1 MRQLWLCPISMT
13 CFWIHRCIHI
23 NYKSICHHNGKVRDI
38 QLIILKPTNMYVD
51 YILMD
56 LRCDQN
62 IYIFILAF
70 FNVWNAFMNS
80 FQSWWKPNI
89 LFYYNKVPFCAVSF
103 ITKVIKLTS
112 SPLNSAL
119 TQNWSDPYGSWGRS
133 KKKRR
138 KQMKL

>member
-1 MRQLWLCPISMT
+1 MRKLWLCRISMT

-23 NYKSICHHNGKVRDI
+23 NYKSICHDNGKDI
-38 QLIILKPTNMYVD
+38 QLIIIKPTSMSAD

-70 FNVWNAFMNS
+70 FNVWNVFMNS

-89 LFYYNKVPFCAVSF
+89 LFYYNKTPFCEVSF

>member
-1 MRQLWLCPISMT
+1 MRQLWLCPVSLK

-23 NYKSICHHNGKVRDI
+23 NCKSICHHNGKVKYF
-38 QLIILKPTNMYVD
+38 QLIIIKPTNTYAD
-51 YILMD
+51 YIWMD
-56 LRCDQN
+56 WCCDQN
-62 IYIFILAF
+62 IFIFILAF
-70 FNVWNAFMNS
+70 FNVWI
-80 FQSWWKPNI
+80 FQWIHFNHGESQIYCSAITKF
-89 LFYYNKVPFCAVSF
+89 LFCAASF

>member
-1 MRQLWLCPISMT
+1 MEKT
-13 CFWIHRCIHI
+13 
-23 NYKSICHHNGKVRDI
+23 SI
-38 QLIILKPTNMYVD
+38 D

-70 FNVWNAFMNS
+70 FNAWNVFMNS

-89 LFYYNKVPFCAVSF
+89 LFYYNKTSFCAVSF

>member
-23 NYKSICHHNGKVRDI
+23 NYKSIYHHNGKDI
-38 QLIILKPTNMYVD
+38 QLIIIKPTNMYAD
-51 YILMD
+51 YILMN
-56 LRCDQN
+56 LRWDQN

-70 FNVWNAFMNS
+70 FNVWNVYMNS

-89 LFYYNKVPFCAVSF
+89 LFYYNKIPFCAVSF